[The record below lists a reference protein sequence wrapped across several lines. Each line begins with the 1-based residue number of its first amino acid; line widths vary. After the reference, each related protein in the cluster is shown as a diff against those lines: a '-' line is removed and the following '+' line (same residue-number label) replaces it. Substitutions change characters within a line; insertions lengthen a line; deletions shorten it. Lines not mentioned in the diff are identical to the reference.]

1 MLLPALSR
9 AREKA
14 NAAVCTSNLKQIG
27 IAVQMYADDFQGW
40 IPPSARCASADGAP
54 FDRLVA
60 PYIGQISEH
69 TTTPNPNSQWTA
81 VWKCPTDK
89 LTRLNTA
96 VPPRSY
102 SINIRLDNVTGTFGM
117 FDCVDTGSGG
127 LGVNSAA
134 IDDPAGTILV
144 CEHPCLWNSYG
155 YDSMSGCG
163 CPDASAGPDTYC
175 SSDAAGGQD
184 LFGQF
189 TPWHSGGWNYL
200 FVDGHVQWL
209 KPIQTIGVG
218 TPRRPATMG
227 SPAGMWTPQRDD

>member
-1 MLLPALSR
+1 MA
-9 AREKA
+9 
-14 NAAVCTSNLKQIG
+14 
-27 IAVQMYADDFQGW
+27 
-40 IPPSARCASADGAP
+40 
-54 FDRLVA
+54 
-60 PYIGQISEH
+60 QISS
-69 TTTPNPNSQWTA
+69 TFSPNPSSRWIA

-89 LTRLNTA
+89 APHNNVAGLGGA
-96 VPPRSY
+96 SQPPRSY
-102 SINIRLDNVTGTFGM
+102 SINIRLDNVTGTYGM
-117 FDCVDTGSGG
+117 FDPMSGGLGG

-134 IDDPAGTILV
+134 IDDPSGTILV

-163 CPDASAGPDTYC
+163 CPSASAGPDKYC

-184 LFGQF
+184 LSGQF

-200 FVDGHVQWL
+200 FGDGHVQWL

-218 TPRRPATMG
+218 TPRKPPTMG